1 MQISEFNTLIAVNI
15 IIIINNADLNE
26 RGNIDK
32 QKLKYTD

>member
-15 IIIINNADLNE
+15 IIINNADLNE

-32 QKLKYTD
+32 